1 MFIYRLLFKINKVRY
16 GRDLTLKG
24 LPVVVNRGRISIGDN
39 VCIKSSFLSNL
50 AGLYQRTVIC
60 ARTSEAVIRIGSD
73 CGISGATIYARK
85 HISIGD
91 RTLIGANT
99 KILDNDF
106 HPVEAEA
113 RFRDDKDLIG
123 TRPVKI
129 GNDCF
134 IGCNCLIL
142 KGTELGD
149 GCVVG
154 AGSVVTGKY
163 PAGSVIGGNPAKLL
177 RKV

>member
-1 MFIYRLLFKINKVRY
+1 MILYRILLKLSKVKY
-16 GRDLTLKG
+16 GKNLMLKG
-24 LPVVVNRGRISIGDN
+24 CPVVVNRGSIRIGDN

-60 ARTSEAVIRIGSD
+60 ARTKEARILIGED

-85 HISIGD
+85 SIVIGD

-106 HPVEAEA
+106 HPVDAEA
-113 RFRDDKDLIG
+113 RFRDDKGLIG

-154 AGSVVTGKY
+154 AGSVVTGKF
-163 PAGSVIGGNPAKLL
+163 PANSVIGGNPARLL
-177 RKV
+177 RTV